1 MKKALFVLTAA
12 LFVFAMLPANSMA
25 QHADV
30 YVIHGIPGSDLG
42 LDPEL
47 PVDISVNGAGAIP
60 GFKFMQV
67 AGPLTFEPGEY
78 NIKIALANA
87 DTPYSNDA
95 VIEAD
100 VKIRAGQNV
109 TIVAHLTEDG
119 GITASK
125 IVNDVSPTANK
136 KGRVAAHHL
145 AAAPIV
151 DAEFNRADEDKWP
164 IMNKAGNF
172 TNGDKASWEV
182 RAGMWKLMLAPWN
195 SGTVV
200 FEDTTSVKINRL
212 YLVYAVGNIST
223 GTFTLIKQVVKLKG
237 S

>member
-25 QHADV
+25 QHAEV
-30 YVIHGIPGSDLG
+30 YVIHGINGSDLG
-42 LDPEL
+42 LDPTL

-60 GFKFMQV
+60 GFKFKEI
-67 AGPLTFEPGEY
+67 AGPLPFEPGEY

-87 DTPYSNDA
+87 DNPYSNDP

-100 VKIRAGQNV
+100 VLIRARKTV
-109 TIVAHLTEDG
+109 TIIAHLTEDG

-136 KGRVAAHHL
+136 KGRVTALHL

-151 DAEFNRADEDKWP
+151 DAEFNRVDEGKWP
-164 IMNKAGNF
+164 IMNTAGDF
-172 TNGDKASWEV
+172 TNGDKATWEV
-182 RAGMWKLMLAPWN
+182 RAGTWKLTLAPWN

-223 GTFTLIKQVVKLKG
+223 GTFTLIKQVLKTKG
-237 S
+237 R